1 MTRTSIFS
9 RTATTRTTILVLAVA
24 VFAAACS
31 ADGGGD
37 ELATPTT
44 EPSTVE
50 DTTTTSDTPTTT
62 VFEDPVVGPGGPQEA
77 SDVDEAEVVQEGTPE
92 ATSPTTTHDGEDGHV
107 HDGPVATYPTVA
119 PGIGEQPT
127 TSFAAPLTI
136 PTDISSASE
145 LPPEVPI
152 PPAEGFEVIT
162 ADDTYTLDHD
172 HTTTT
177 VTGAPVATPTTAAPS
192 VALPPIVG
200 EPINASVVDTTD
212 TFYNTAGALVLRT
225 VPLPVEIG
233 TLLSADDGFDVRDVV
248 VVGFNDYGA
257 FQEIEACEANGN
269 RWAAYAWRSDD
280 GLWRID
286 VARPASME
294 VDGIAYTPWRY
305 VGATC

>member
-1 MTRTSIFS
+1 MLINSTLKQTV
-9 RTATTRTTILVLAVA
+9 LVGFVVCVL
-24 VFAAACS
+24 AAACS
-31 ADGGGD
+31 SNDGRGEQLVPPD
-37 ELATPTT
+37 TT
-44 EPSTVE
+44 VAE
-50 DTTTTSDTPTTT
+50 TTTTDDTT
-62 VFEDPVVGPGGPQEA
+62 VDDTSTTVTDAHGHSED
-77 SDVDEAEVVQEGTPE
+77 TH
-92 ATSPTTTHDGEDGHV
+92 THDE
-107 HDGPVATYPTVA
+107 PVATYPTVA

-145 LPPEVPI
+145 LPPGVPI

-212 TFYNTAGALVLRT
+212 TFYDTAGFLVGRT

-233 TLLSADDGFDVRDVV
+233 TLLSTDDGFDVRDVV

-257 FQEIEACEANGN
+257 FQEIEACEADGHH
-269 RWAAYAWRSDD
+269 WAAYAWRSDD

-286 VARPASME
+286 AGLATSMQ
-294 VDGIAYTPWRY
+294 VNGIAYIPWRY